1 MTRLVP
7 DRKCSD
13 QYTSF
18 LNDVWTTVLMR
29 VHGKWLIRWKSRESS
44 LRNKKKDKIVTY
56 GSGKRVRANEKRRDK
71 QIHSSSCTII

>member
-56 GSGKRVRANEKRRDK
+56 GSGKITESVRTKKGGINKFTHHLAR
-71 QIHSSSCTII
+71 